1 MYYSG
6 LSSLPWLR
14 MVIFDRAATW
24 TCCALT
30 GRSVFGETSV
40 YCQRPSVSWYL
51 YIVFAETEAK
61 GRASSSERKIL
72 AVFIIGRPL
81 VKHLSSLHRPLG
93 RNFNGLISLSP
104 TGECVRRNKPFT
116 ATLAITMILWVVCL
130 LCFFFFVFRWFVLL
144 VVRS

>member
-1 MYYSG
+1 MKYSG

-40 YCQRPSVSWYL
+40 QCQRPSVSWYL

-93 RNFNGLISLSP
+93 RNLNGRISLSP
-104 TGECVRRNKPFT
+104 TGECVRRNKPF
-116 ATLAITMILWVVCL
+116 AAA
-130 LCFFFFVFRWFVLL
+130 RAGAGGGGAAGPP
-144 VVRS
+144 RGGGGEY